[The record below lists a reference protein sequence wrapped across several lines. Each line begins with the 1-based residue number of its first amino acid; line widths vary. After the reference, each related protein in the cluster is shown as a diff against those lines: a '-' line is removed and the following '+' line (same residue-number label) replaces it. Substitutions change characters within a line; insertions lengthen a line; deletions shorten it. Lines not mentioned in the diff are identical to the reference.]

1 MPIFIDS
8 EDEDDDLDIV
18 PPVARVKEETSKDI
32 RQHSRHSGAS
42 RGESSPL
49 DKSQGSDRLEAK
61 EALRVALSKLDTEVN
76 LMLLYPLWR
85 SQLTLDQI
93 GGRPN

>member
-8 EDEDDDLDIV
+8 GDEDEELDIV

-32 RQHSRHSGAS
+32 RQHPRHGGNS
-42 RGESSPL
+42 RGESAVP
-49 DKSQGSDRLEAK
+49 DKPQGSDRLEAK